1 MKEPSQHSDNQPM
14 VAKNRTSPFP
24 RKNSWK
30 IFTGRPEKI
39 FYGWWVVLGAFI
51 VHSIPS
57 SFYSSATSIFF
68 LPLTR
73 DLQLSRTATSLVFS
87 LSRAQGALS
96 GPIVGYAVDRWG
108 PGQMILLGTLIT
120 TGGYFLLAGVDSYT
134 GLILIYIGVISVGHN
149 IGFMHTVL
157 TAVNKWF
164 VKKRGIAMGIVGS
177 AVGFGGA
184 FTAPALGMAV
194 HIWGWRTAAILAGLA
209 AFVTAVPCSFLMR
222 NSPEKMGLQP
232 DGSKS
237 SELKIPTERGHGIET
252 DESSNFTFSQAF
264 HTRTFWMLLLAI
276 TLRLAVNHTIT
287 IHFIPI
293 MVWKGVTATNGAFL
307 LGAIG
312 LINIP
317 LRIALGALGDIWPKA
332 RVMAC
337 SMVLGAFTLLYL
349 TYSEGLWQLW
359 LFIFLYTIPDAT
371 GTLNWA
377 MIGDFYGRKSFA
389 TIRGSMNLVY
399 GWGTAVFPVVAGI
412 IYDRTES
419 YAMILW
425 FLSFIWAA
433 SAIVFMMVK
442 QPKPPVE
449 PPLN

>member
-1 MKEPSQHSDNQPM
+1 MKKPSRPSGNQPM
-14 VAKNRTSPFP
+14 VSKNKTSQFSG
-24 RKNSWK
+24 RNIRK
-30 IFTGRPEKI
+30 IFTGRPPKI
-39 FYGWWVVLGAFI
+39 FFGWWVVLGAFI

-68 LPLTR
+68 LPLTK

-96 GPIVGYAVDRWG
+96 GPVVGYAVDRWG
-108 PGQMILLGTLIT
+108 PGQMILLGALIT
-120 TGGYFLLAGVDSYT
+120 SGGYFLLAGVDSYA
-134 GLILIYIGVISVGHN
+134 GLILIYIGIISVGHN

-164 VKKRGIAMGIVGS
+164 VKRRGIAMGLVGS

-194 HIWGWRTAAILAGLA
+194 HTRGWRTAAILAGLA
-209 AFVTAVPCSFLMR
+209 TFVTAVPCSFLMR
-222 NSPEKMGLQP
+222 KSPDQMGLQP
-232 DGSKS
+232 AGSNS
-237 SELKIPTERGHGIET
+237 LELEKPTEAGYAIQN
-252 DESSNFTFSQAF
+252 DESSNFTFTQAF
-264 HTRTFWMLLLAI
+264 RTKTFWMLLLAI

-293 MVWKGVTATNGAFL
+293 MVWKGLTAKNGAFL

-312 LINIP
+312 LLNIP
-317 LRIALGALGDIWPKA
+317 LRIMLGALGDIWPKA
-332 RVMAC
+332 RIMAC

-349 TYSEGLWQLW
+349 AYSEGLWQLW

-377 MIGDFYGRKSFA
+377 MIGDFYGRTSFA
-389 TIRGSMNLVY
+389 TIRGSMNLFY

-433 SAIVFMMVK
+433 SAIVFMMVRK
-442 QPKPPVE
+442 PKLPVE
-449 PPLN
+449 PSPK